1 MDSRTVQKQQGA
13 AVNEGEVLQ
22 MIKTAMP
29 LTYRSIQ
36 NKAAQFGND
45 VYRLVRLGIR
55 GQANCFW
62 AMEGG
67 RVVGTPFASTHPVA
81 AVAAQ
86 GLVQFGCAHVCIVAE
101 PAKAEG

>member
-1 MDSRTVQKQQGA
+1 MNKEVGA

-45 VYRLVRLGIR
+45 VYRLVRQGIR

-81 AVAAQ
+81 AVVAQ
-86 GLVQFGCAHVCIVAE
+86 ALVQFGSAHVCIIAE
-101 PAKAEG
+101 PVKAEG